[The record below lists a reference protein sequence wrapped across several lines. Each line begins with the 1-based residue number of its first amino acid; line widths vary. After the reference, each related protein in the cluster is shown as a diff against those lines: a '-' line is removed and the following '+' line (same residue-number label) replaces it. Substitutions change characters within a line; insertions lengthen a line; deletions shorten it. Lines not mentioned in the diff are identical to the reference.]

1 MRRRSGQS
9 TPDLLLA
16 LTAHLRYHVPRT
28 PTHGAIMDHLLIA
41 AVAVC
46 VSGLTMF
53 SGFGLG
59 TLLLPAFALFLP
71 VESAVAA
78 TAVVHGANNV
88 LKVSL
93 LGRHAERRV
102 VLRFGLPAIVA
113 AAFGARLLGRLALS
127 EPLATWQLGG
137 RDMVITPVGAVIG
150 GLMIVFASL
159 EIAAMLKGRAVS
171 QRWLP
176 VGGLLSGFFGGLSGH
191 QGALRSAFL
200 ATTKITPHQFVGTNA
215 VIGLTVD
222 LVRLTVY
229 LGALS
234 TAGAAWRPGPLVIT
248 GCLAAFAGVI
258 VGKRLLEK
266 VTMTGVRRLTGA
278 MLLIVGAGLASGLI

>member
-1 MRRRSGQS
+1 
-9 TPDLLLA
+9 
-16 LTAHLRYHVPRT
+16 
-28 PTHGAIMDHLLIA
+28 MDHLLIA
-41 AVAVC
+41 AVALC

-93 LGRHAERRV
+93 LGRHADRRV
-102 VLRFGLPAIVA
+102 VLRFGVPAIVA
-113 AAFGARLLGRLALS
+113 AAFGARLLGRLALG
-127 EPLATWQLGG
+127 EPLTTWTIGG
-137 RDMVITPVGAVIG
+137 REAVITPVGAVIG
-150 GLMIVFASL
+150 GLMILFALL
-159 EIAAMLKGRAVS
+159 EIAAMLKGRAVPE
-171 QRWLP
+171 RWLP

-200 ATTKITPHQFVGTNA
+200 ATTRITPHQFVGTNA

-234 TAGAAWRPGPLVIT
+234 AAGAAWRPGPLVLT
-248 GCLAAFAGVI
+248 GCLAAFAGVV
-258 VGKRLLEK
+258 VGKRMLDK